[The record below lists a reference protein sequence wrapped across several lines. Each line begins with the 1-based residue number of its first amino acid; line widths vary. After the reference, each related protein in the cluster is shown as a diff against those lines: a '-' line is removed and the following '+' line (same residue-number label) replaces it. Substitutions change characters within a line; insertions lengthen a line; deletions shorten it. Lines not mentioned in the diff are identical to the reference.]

1 MPHKGLLQAKQT
13 VRFPEIGGNMFS
25 FFKKKLTEADA
36 AKAFCHHINQWAY
49 EHDTLLKSS
58 IQNLHK
64 DTLTI
69 NDFTQH
75 SDALFH
81 ATVAQCSMT
90 IENLFPKDQAIRL
103 LTKIFETMDSIG
115 DIELFDIFMK
125 ANSDPDRYQ
134 YLNAPDDILQ
144 IIPARLLKYWLGD
157 KLKELYV
164 KIGDFE
170 CLGSLEIMLVNEM
183 MFSKLNCWKTLQ
195 KQYKIIK

>member
-1 MPHKGLLQAKQT
+1 
-13 VRFPEIGGNMFS
+13 
-25 FFKKKLTEADA
+25 
-36 AKAFCHHINQWAY
+36 
-49 EHDTLLKSS
+49 
-58 IQNLHK
+58 
-64 DTLTI
+64 
-69 NDFTQH
+69 
-75 SDALFH
+75 
-81 ATVAQCSMT
+81 MT

-144 IIPARLLKYWLGD
+144 IIPARLLKYWLGG

-170 CLGSLEIMLVNEM
+170 CLGSLEIMLVSEM

>member
-1 MPHKGLLQAKQT
+1 
-13 VRFPEIGGNMFS
+13 MFS

-36 AKAFCHHINQWAY
+36 AKAFCQHIKQWAY
-49 EHDTLLKSS
+49 ENDTLLKSS

-103 LTKIFETMDSIG
+103 LTKIFLIIDSID
-115 DIELFDIFMK
+115 DIELFDILLGNSVINSSNLSLFHSSIN
-125 ANSDPDRYQ
+125 ANKF
-134 YLNAPDDILQ
+134 
-144 IIPARLLKYWLGD
+144 IIV
-157 KLKELYV
+157 LY
-164 KIGDFE
+164 K
-170 CLGSLEIMLVNEM
+170 
-183 MFSKLNCWKTLQ
+183 
-195 KQYKIIK
+195 